1 MASRA
6 FEVDKCLGGIEER
19 TEVVVLSPGARET
32 EFVDPWVL
40 GRLGLLVYILMS
52 GEQKLSHWKDG
63 F

>member
-6 FEVDKCLGGIEER
+6 SEIDKGLGGTEER

-40 GRLGLLVYILMS
+40 GRLGLLVNILMS
-52 GEQKLSHWKDG
+52 GEQKL
-63 F
+63 